1 MLPNLSRLGINSG
14 AETSSYSASPYCPVP
29 PAAGDL
35 RNGVTLTP
43 GSSGILKRADVGNYD
58 YGLSLSLQETN
69 DDWKKGVVVL
79 DAPTTFVHVATGGL
93 PVDLRMG
100 DKLRMAE
107 RTYAHTDIEQWTW
120 KGADRVVIH
129 WPAGMPYQIM
139 SGLRRD
145 DMQPYV
151 RSCRIMQSNDAV
163 ALTPKD
169 VDGESVI
176 EWPFANVA
184 VVLPSAFYSVRSTP
198 ELVTDPRELAMQ
210 NAELWDNND
219 LRQLANNALVVPS
232 SGKGLTIFSSGN
244 EDDLIQ
250 LKSLFDKTTYSGFQ
264 LYTSELSGKVVD
276 AAKKR
281 KAFLVAVAVMKHN
294 MTFELRVERTSMYKE
309 LVIDA
314 HYIDMSKSVALSM
327 WNPEQYEFQ
336 MPYGESASTRPVLI
350 DGTLGPEFYVQAFIH
365 SSESTDDLLVAFD
378 TKIKTTEST
387 ASDVVPVTLKQITDQ
402 SFEMLFK
409 SPLAVNPLLQ
419 NALTQTMKAYGLASD
434 TSLIFESVATL
445 LTKIVDTD
453 GVDLTPALPPR
464 PGDWNEVFGLAVDIA
479 EQHDEDVGK
488 ALLSRLVGKIDE
500 KTYQRVMERIDAD
513 GDPEK
518 LIPFFIDTL
527 GLEPPPGGL
536 VNHDAK
542 GKVFMDSE
550 W

>member
-1 MLPNLSRLGINSG
+1 MLPNLSRLVINSD
-14 AETSSYSASPYCPVP
+14 AETGNYSASPYCPVP

-43 GSSGILKRADVGNYD
+43 GRSGILKRADGGNYD
-58 YGLSLSLQETN
+58 GGLSLSLQETN

-151 RSCRIMQSNDAV
+151 RSCRIMQSKDAV

-198 ELVTDPRELAMQ
+198 ERVPDPQELAMQ
-210 NAELWDNND
+210 NAELLDNND
-219 LRQLANNALVVPS
+219 LRQLANNAMVMPS
-232 SGKGLTIFSSGN
+232 SGKGLTIFSSDN
-244 EDDLIQ
+244 EDNLIQ
-250 LKSLFDKTTYSGFQ
+250 LKSLFDKTDSGFQ
-264 LYTSELSGKVVD
+264 RYTSELSGKVVD

-281 KAFLVAVAVMKHN
+281 KAFLVAVAVMEHN
-294 MTFELRVERTSMYKE
+294 MTFELRVERTIMYKE

-336 MPYGESASTRPVLI
+336 MPYGKSASTRPVLI

-365 SSESTDDLLVAFD
+365 SSESTDHLLVAFD

-387 ASDVVPVTLKQITDQ
+387 ASDVVPLTLKQVTEQ

-409 SPLAVNPLLQ
+409 SPLEVNPLLQ

-434 TSLIFESVATL
+434 TSLVFESVAML

-453 GVDLTPALPPR
+453 GVDLTPALPTR

-488 ALLSRLVGKIDE
+488 ALLSRMVGKIDE

-513 GDPEK
+513 KDPEE
-518 LIPFFIDTL
+518 LIPFFINTL
-527 GLEPPPGGL
+527 GLKLPPGGL
-536 VNHDAK
+536 DNYE